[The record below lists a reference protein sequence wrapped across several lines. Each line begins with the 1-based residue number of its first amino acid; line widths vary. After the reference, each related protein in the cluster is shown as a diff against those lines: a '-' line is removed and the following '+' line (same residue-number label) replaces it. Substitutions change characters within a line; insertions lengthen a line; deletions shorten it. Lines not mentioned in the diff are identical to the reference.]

1 MRPLKCWGG
10 ISIVWFGLM
19 FVFSAN
25 ARITTIA
32 WDSDLAWPAGTTIE
46 LEANG
51 TTASGI
57 TGNQHT
63 LDVPVQPGE
72 TINVRARTIPPAGYQ
87 CGEPLGPCPPS
98 EWETL
103 TQTLPKE
110 PAGLWAIRRAGGDIM
125 AIARRGSTNYSVEW
139 QNTSSAVITKESTV
153 QVGDIILIGVSAYSI
168 EGVDVGGTVSI
179 SGFTILGGAGTI
191 YATYGGDGASKGT
204 VFYRVVDGT
213 EAASFTIN
221 TNANSGNNP
230 YGSAVLIAFSGSSIS
245 IEDSGVTDNASGTSP
260 TAPSVTAAGAN
271 TMLLSFFLYSDPA
284 TFTAPTGSDGSFANS
299 PQNTNGSAISWDA
312 ISASGATGTR
322 TATLGTARDCLGVS
336 VLLKETGGGSQ
347 ALAGAPTAV
356 TTATGAVQMALPVA
370 AASASAATA
379 VGSLSVAL
387 PLQAAA
393 SIIASATGGVTLQ
406 LSMAG
411 AALAEVLSSGALG
424 MTMPLAGDSVV
435 EAAASGDV
443 TTGSETDLSGD
454 VTVGGSATGVLEQAT
469 GMVGAAAAEA
479 VGVGTITLSMALA
492 GSVVAEALA
501 AAGVTLGSALATQA
515 AAEASGTGAVGMTT
529 GLIGDAA
536 AEASGSG
543 AAGMTTGLI
552 GGAAA
557 EVTGSA
563 DAGMTLPLAGDA
575 AGEVASTGDLTALAE
590 GALAGAAT
598 VVPTIVGA
606 LGLTTPI
613 AGIASVLATAGG
625 VLGMSIPAAGD
636 AAAVVLSTGN
646 LQVSAGIPLSAVA
659 LAAASA
665 SGALSI
671 TIPMDAVALAQAVVT
686 GALSGGTDTFTP
698 YAGRTWTP
706 GYAPRIWEPLA
717 SQRTWVAAA
726 NNRTWRR

>member
-1 MRPLKCWGG
+1 MNWKFLSKKDCRHGKYRNRLGV
-10 ISIVWFGLM
+10 ILGL
-19 FVFSAN
+19 FAGLVLVSVAE

-32 WDSDLAWPAGTTIE
+32 WDPDPAWPPGTTVE

-51 TTASGI
+51 ETASGI
-57 TGNQHT
+57 TSTQYAF
-63 LDVPVQPGE
+63 DVPVQPGE

-87 CGEPLGPCPPS
+87 CGEPLGTCPPS

-168 EGVDVGGTVSI
+168 EGSDVGGTVSI

-191 YATYGGDGASKGT
+191 HATYGSDGASKGT

-221 TNANSGNNP
+221 TNANSGTNP

-322 TATLGTARDCLGVS
+322 TATLGTVRDCLGVS

-347 ALAGAPTAV
+347 ALAVAPTAV

-424 MTMPLAGDSVV
+424 MTKPLAGDSVV

-501 AAGVTLGSALATQA
+501 AAGVTLESALAAQ
-515 AAEASGTGAVGMTT
+515 
-529 GLIGDAA
+529 
-536 AEASGSG
+536 
-543 AAGMTTGLI
+543 
-552 GGAAA
+552 AAA

-646 LQVSAGIPLSAVA
+646 LQVSTGIPLNSAA

-671 TIPMDAVALAQAVVT
+671 TIPMDAVALAQAVAT

-698 YAGRTWTP
+698 YVGRTWTP

>member
-168 EGVDVGGTVSI
+168 EGSDVGGTVSI

-221 TNANSGNNP
+221 TNANSGTNP

-260 TAPSVTAAGAN
+260 TAPSVTAAGAD

-356 TTATGAVQMALPVA
+356 TTATGEVQMALPVA

-393 SIIASATGGVTLQ
+393 SIIASATGEVTLQ

-454 VTVGGSATGVLEQAT
+454 VTVGGSATGALEQAT

-501 AAGVTLGSALATQA
+501 AAGVTLESALAAQ
-515 AAEASGTGAVGMTT
+515 
-529 GLIGDAA
+529 
-536 AEASGSG
+536 
-543 AAGMTTGLI
+543 
-552 GGAAA
+552 AAA

-698 YAGRTWTP
+698 YVGRTWTP

>member
-1 MRPLKCWGG
+1 MNWKFLSKKDCRHGKYRNRLGV
-10 ISIVWFGLM
+10 ILGL
-19 FVFSAN
+19 FAGLVLVSVAE

-32 WDSDLAWPAGTTIE
+32 WDPDPAWPPGTTVE

-51 TTASGI
+51 ETASGI
-57 TGNQHT
+57 TSTQYAF
-63 LDVPVQPGE
+63 DVPVQPGE

-87 CGEPLGPCPPS
+87 CGEPLGTCPPS

-168 EGVDVGGTVSI
+168 EGSDVGGTVSI

-191 YATYGGDGASKGT
+191 HATYGSDGASKGT

-221 TNANSGNNP
+221 TNANSGTNP

-322 TATLGTARDCLGVS
+322 TATLGTVRDCLGVS

-347 ALAGAPTAV
+347 ALAVAPTAV

-501 AAGVTLGSALATQA
+501 AAGVTLESALAAQ
-515 AAEASGTGAVGMTT
+515 
-529 GLIGDAA
+529 
-536 AEASGSG
+536 
-543 AAGMTTGLI
+543 
-552 GGAAA
+552 AAA

-646 LQVSAGIPLSAVA
+646 LQVSTGIPLNSAA

-671 TIPMDAVALAQAVVT
+671 TIPMDAVALAQAVAT

-698 YAGRTWTP
+698 YVGRTWTP